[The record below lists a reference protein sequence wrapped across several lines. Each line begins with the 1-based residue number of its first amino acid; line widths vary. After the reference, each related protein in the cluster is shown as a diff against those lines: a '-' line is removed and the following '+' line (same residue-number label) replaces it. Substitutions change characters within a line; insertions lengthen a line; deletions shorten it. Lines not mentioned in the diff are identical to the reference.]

1 MNAICTPIILH
12 SFNIWLYKLMNVD
25 ITMLD
30 QNIKWKIVRCS
41 SFWVLLSKLRE
52 ESGSMRR
59 NKKPSIP
66 IRLGLRANINQFSIL
81 VLVNAFV
88 GAMIGLEQTV
98 VPLIGKDE
106 FGIESN
112 ALIVSFIASFGAIK
126 AILNLFAGSMSDRWG
141 RKRMLVLG
149 WLFGIPVP
157 FILLFA
163 PSWNWII
170 FANVLLGINQ
180 GLAWSMTV
188 NMKIDLVG
196 KERRGLALGLNEFAG
211 YVSVALVGF
220 ATGYLAA
227 TYGLKPY
234 PFYLGIAFALL
245 GLLISF
251 FVVKDTRKFTLLEI
265 KKQEEE
271 EEEEEEEVKKNI
283 QDVTTETTT
292 TIKTKPNLSSPPS
305 TNDDIAN
312 LSFLQVFSITSWKN
326 RSLLS
331 VSQAGLVNNLVFGV
345 TWGLFTIYFASM
357 GFSVS
362 DIAFLKA
369 LHPGIWGALQLVTG
383 TTSDKVG
390 RKILIYPGMIVQ
402 GAGVWIVLLSES
414 SFMGIIVGMSF
425 LGVGTAL
432 VYPTLLAAI
441 SDIAHPKWRATLLG
455 VYRFWR
461 DLGFVF
467 GAIGIGFIADVSSI

>member
-1 MNAICTPIILH
+1 
-12 SFNIWLYKLMNVD
+12 
-25 ITMLD
+25 
-30 QNIKWKIVRCS
+30 
-41 SFWVLLSKLRE
+41 
-52 ESGSMRR
+52 MRR
-59 NKKPSIP
+59 NKKTSIP
-66 IRLGLRANINQFSIL
+66 IKLGLRANINQFSIL

-163 PSWNWII
+163 PDWNWII

-211 YVSVALVGF
+211 YVSVAVVGF
-220 ATGYLAA
+220 VTGYIAA
-227 TYGLKPY
+227 IYGLKPY
-234 PFYLGIAFALL
+234 PFFLGIVFALL
-245 GLLISF
+245 GFIISWLI
-251 FVVKDTRKFTLLEI
+251 VKDTRNFTLLEI
-265 KKQEEE
+265 KENQEEFAKTSDNQLDSH
-271 EEEEEEEVKKNI
+271 KKATAN
-283 QDVTTETTT
+283 ERFG
-292 TIKTKPNLSSPPS
+292 NL
-305 TNDDIAN
+305 TFI
-312 LSFLQVFSITSWKN
+312 QVFIETSWKN

-331 VSQAGLVNNLVFGV
+331 VSQAGLINNLIFGV
-345 TWGLFTIYFASM
+345 SWGLFTLYFATLNISIN
-357 GFSVS
+357 
-362 DIAFLKA
+362 DIGFLKA
-369 LHPGIWGALQLVTG
+369 LHPGVWGVLQLVTG
-383 TTSDKVG
+383 SLSDKVG

-402 GAGVWIVLLSES
+402 GIGIWVVLLSVN
-414 SFMGIIVGMSF
+414 SFIGNIVGMSF
-425 LGVGTAL
+425 LGIVTAL

-441 SDIAHPKWRATLLG
+441 SDTAHPKWRATSLG

-467 GAIGIGFIADVSSI
+467 GAIGVGFIADLSTTSLAIQLVAWIAVASGIFVLLVMKETRKV

>member
-1 MNAICTPIILH
+1 
-12 SFNIWLYKLMNVD
+12 
-25 ITMLD
+25 
-30 QNIKWKIVRCS
+30 
-41 SFWVLLSKLRE
+41 
-52 ESGSMRR
+52 MRR
-59 NKKPSIP
+59 NKKTSIP
-66 IRLGLRANINQFSIL
+66 IKLGLRANKNQFSIL

-141 RKRMLVLG
+141 RKMMLVLG
-149 WLFGIPVP
+149 WLFGIPIP

-163 PSWNWII
+163 PDWNWII

-211 YVSVALVGF
+211 YVSVAVVGF
-220 ATGYLAA
+220 VTGYIAA
-227 TYGLKPY
+227 IYGLKPY
-234 PFYLGIAFALL
+234 PFFLGIVFALL
-245 GLLISF
+245 GFIISWLI
-251 FVVKDTRKFTLLEI
+251 VKDTRNFTLLEI
-265 KKQEEE
+265 KENQEEFAKTSDNQLDSH
-271 EEEEEEEVKKNI
+271 KKATAN
-283 QDVTTETTT
+283 ERFG
-292 TIKTKPNLSSPPS
+292 NL
-305 TNDDIAN
+305 TFI
-312 LSFLQVFSITSWKN
+312 QVFIETSWKN

-331 VSQAGLVNNLVFGV
+331 VSQAGLINNLIFGV
-345 TWGLFTIYFASM
+345 SWGLFTLYFASLNI
-357 GFSVS
+357 SIN
-362 DIAFLKA
+362 DIGFLKA
-369 LHPGIWGALQLVTG
+369 LHPGVWGVLQLVTG
-383 TTSDKVG
+383 SLSDKVG

-402 GAGVWIVLLSES
+402 GIGIWVVLLSVN
-414 SFMGIIVGMSF
+414 SFIGNIVGMSF
-425 LGVGTAL
+425 LGIGTAL

-441 SDIAHPKWRATLLG
+441 SDTAHPKWRATSLG

-467 GAIGIGFIADVSSI
+467 GAIGVGFIADLSTNSIAIQLVAWIAVASGIFVLLVMKETRKV

>member
-1 MNAICTPIILH
+1 M
-12 SFNIWLYKLMNVD
+12 
-25 ITMLD
+25 
-30 QNIKWKIVRCS
+30 
-41 SFWVLLSKLRE
+41 E
-52 ESGSMRR
+52 EDN
-59 NKKPSIP
+59 NKKDNERTSKP
-66 IRLGLRANINQFSIL
+66 IRLGLRANINQFSTL

-98 VPLIGKDE
+98 VPLIGRNE

-112 ALIVSFIASFGAIK
+112 ALIVSFIASFGAVK
-126 AILNLFAGSMSDRWG
+126 AVLNLFAGSMSDKWG
-141 RKRMLVLG
+141 RKRMLVIG
-149 WLFGIPVP
+149 WLFGLPVP

-163 PSWNWII
+163 PDWNWII
-170 FANVLLGINQ
+170 FVNVLLGINQ

-196 KERRGLALGLNEFAG
+196 RKRRGLALGLNEFAG

-220 ATGYLAA
+220 VTGYLAA
-227 TYGLKPY
+227 TFGLKPY

-251 FVVKDTRKFTLLEI
+251 FVVKDTRKFTILEI
-265 KKQEEE
+265 KEQEQEDE
-271 EEEEEEEVKKNI
+271 KKNN
-283 QDVTTETTT
+283 QDTSTETT
-292 TIKTKPNLSSPPS
+292 IPTKSNLSSSS
-305 TNDDIAN
+305 TNHDVAN
-312 LSFLQVFSITSWKN
+312 PSFLQVFSLTTWKN

-345 TWGLFTIYFASM
+345 TWGLFTIYFASI

-383 TTSDKVG
+383 SLSDKVG

-402 GAGVWIVLLSES
+402 GIGVWIVLLSAN
-414 SFMGIIVGMSF
+414 SFIGIIVGMSF
-425 LGVGTAL
+425 LGIGTAL

-441 SDIAHPKWRATLLG
+441 SDVASPKWRATSLG

-467 GAIGIGFIADVSSI
+467 GAIGVGFIADLSSSSIAIQLVAWIAIASGVFVLLIMKEAKKV

>member
-1 MNAICTPIILH
+1 MNAICAPKILH

-41 SFWVLLSKLRE
+41 SFWVVLSKLRDNM
-52 ESGSMRR
+52 G
-59 NKKPSIP
+59 NHKDDKKTSIP

-98 VPLIGKDE
+98 VPFIGKDE

-163 PSWNWII
+163 PDWNWII

-211 YVSVALVGF
+211 YVSVAVVGF
-220 ATGYLAA
+220 VTGYIAA
-227 TYGLKPY
+227 IYGLNPY
-234 PFYLGIAFALL
+234 PFFIGIAFAVL
-245 GLLISF
+245 G
-251 FVVKDTRKFTLLEI
+251 TLLSRI
-265 KKQEEE
+265 IVRDTKQFMLLET
-271 EEEEEEEVKKNI
+271 KNH
-283 QDVTTETTT
+283 DDREHKESGLTESNSNQSRLTF
-292 TIKTKPNLSSPPS
+292 K
-305 TNDDIAN
+305 
-312 LSFLQVFSITSWKN
+312 QVFA
-326 RSLLS
+326 
-331 VSQAGLVNNLVFGV
+331 Q
-345 TWGLFTIYFASM
+345 
-357 GFSVS
+357 
-362 DIAFLKA
+362 
-369 LHPGIWGALQLVTG
+369 
-383 TTSDKVG
+383 
-390 RKILIYPGMIVQ
+390 
-402 GAGVWIVLLSES
+402 
-414 SFMGIIVGMSF
+414 
-425 LGVGTAL
+425 
-432 VYPTLLAAI
+432 
-441 SDIAHPKWRATLLG
+441 
-455 VYRFWR
+455 
-461 DLGFVF
+461 
-467 GAIGIGFIADVSSI
+467 

>member
-1 MNAICTPIILH
+1 LEE
-12 SFNIWLYKLMNVD
+12 D
-25 ITMLD
+25 IHKD
-30 QNIKWKIVRCS
+30 NKWT
-41 SFWVLLSKLRE
+41 
-52 ESGSMRR
+52 
-59 NKKPSIP
+59 SIP

-98 VPLIGKDE
+98 VPLIGRNE

-112 ALIVSFIASFGAIK
+112 ALIVSFIASFGAVK
-126 AILNLFAGSMSDRWG
+126 AVLNLFAGNMSDRWG

-149 WLFGIPVP
+149 WLFGLPVP

-163 PSWNWII
+163 PDWNWII

-196 KERRGLALGLNEFAG
+196 RKRRGLALGLNEFAG

-220 ATGYLAA
+220 VTGYLAA
-227 TYGLKPY
+227 TFGLKPY
-234 PFYLGIAFALL
+234 PFYIGIAFALL

-265 KKQEEE
+265 KEQEQEEE
-271 EEEEEEEVKKNI
+271 KKNN
-283 QDVTTETTT
+283 QDA
-292 TIKTKPNLSSPPS
+292 TIKTTITAKSNLSSS
-305 TNDDIAN
+305 TNDDVAN
-312 LSFLQVFSITSWKN
+312 PSFMQVFLITSWKN

-345 TWGLFTIYFASM
+345 TWGLFTIYFVSI
-357 GFSVS
+357 GFGVS

-383 TTSDKVG
+383 TLSDKVG

-402 GAGVWIVLLSES
+402 GIGVWIVLLSAN
-414 SFMGIIVGMSF
+414 SFIGIIVGMSF
-425 LGVGTAL
+425 LGIGTAL

-441 SDIAHPKWRATLLG
+441 SDVAFPK
-455 VYRFWR
+455 
-461 DLGFVF
+461 
-467 GAIGIGFIADVSSI
+467 